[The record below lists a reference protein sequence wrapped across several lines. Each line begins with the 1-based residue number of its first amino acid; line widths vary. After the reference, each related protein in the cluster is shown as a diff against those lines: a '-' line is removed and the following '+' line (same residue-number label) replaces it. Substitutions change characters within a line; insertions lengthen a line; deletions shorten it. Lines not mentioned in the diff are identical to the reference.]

1 MLISYFSPY
10 NFPYAGSVYGS
21 ALNGVGSYGV
31 YWSRTAGSNTVAY
44 NLFVNSSYVNPA
56 YGTGRYRGFPIRCVA
71 TT

>member
-1 MLISYFSPY
+1 MNLVLY
-10 NFPYAGSVYGS
+10 NFPYAGGVYAS

-31 YWSRTAGSNTVAY
+31 YWARTVSSSDSQGVY

-56 YGTGRYRGFPIRCVA
+56 GVDSRYLGFSVRCVA